1 MKRNDSPR
9 RFGAGAALLVMAVFL
24 VVFSIGGAAVLTPV
38 VLGML
43 FSEGGLDPQF
53 NAGLFGGV
61 KRHAMLVGYLVGLG
75 AMLWATRAL
84 VARSG
89 VERWREALG
98 LTWGTPRQLLLALAA
113 GLVFGGLNHA
123 AAVDPYL
130 PPPGT
135 VLQPGGALAL
145 LSMGLLT
152 VFLGP
157 LTEEIQFRGVL
168 LAGLTASW
176 GVAAASVVVTVGFV
190 AMHLPGDL
198 EGTAWHTAF
207 AIGVLAVRLATGAV
221 GPAFALHAGSNGA
234 LFAMSLWQMRAL
246 LV

>member
-1 MKRNDSPR
+1 MTRNDSPR
-9 RFGAGAALLVMAVFL
+9 RFGAGAALLVAAVFL
-24 VVFSIGGAAVLTPV
+24 VVLGFGGAAVLTPV

-43 FSEGGLDPQF
+43 DSEGGFDSQF
-53 NAGLFGGV
+53 NSDLSFRT
-61 KRHAMLVGYLVGLG
+61 KQHALLVGLLVGLG
-75 AMLWATRAL
+75 AALWTARAL
-84 VARSG
+84 VARTG

-123 AAVDPYL
+123 ASVDPYL

-135 VLQPGGALAL
+135 VLQPGEALAL

-152 VFLGP
+152 AVVAP
-157 LTEEIQFRGVL
+157 LAEEIQFRGVL
-168 LAGLTASW
+168 LAGFTASW

-198 EGTAWHTAF
+198 ETTAWHTAF
-207 AIGVLAVRLATGAV
+207 AIGVLALRLGTGAV
-221 GPAFALHAGSNGA
+221 GPAFAFHASSNGA
-234 LFAMSLWQMRAL
+234 LFAMSLWAFL
-246 LV
+246 A